1 MLHINSQ
8 SISHSEGKMASYV
21 DMLGFLNLPGPNPDV
36 SQENI
41 ARLREARRSGL
52 RLMHV
57 TGAPPWCR
65 NVAEAASHLNMF
77 RFAYEEAGIITTVR
91 DTVDLERVLA
101 DRSYDKDSTKIGVI
115 WGLQGCPI
123 DLAGRTISQQVGLLH
138 ARGCRIMGLAYD
150 DATPFGCGWRA
161 ETTTRDT
168 GLTDNGKV
176 LIANMAMV
184 GMILDLAHAGSRT
197 ALQAAQYAATVS
209 CKVMISHTG
218 AYRARTIKRNATD
231 HVMDHVM
238 DAGGLVCCYL
248 LTFGLKSR
256 NGSSLDIINRHITAM
271 CGLRGVNYVG
281 IGTDGCA
288 TGYPSREVWSQFF
301 YILKDKLDPDGTFG
315 ARFPDQ
321 PDTPPGM
328 LTPQRLVTLHN
339 HLAEVCG
346 PDNADKIMGD
356 NAIRFLRSALPQ
368 AA

>member
-1 MLHINSQ
+1 MDIAKAL
-8 SISHSEGKMASYV
+8 EEKKM
-21 DMLGFLNLPGPNPDV
+21 
-36 SQENI
+36 E
-41 ARLREARRSGL
+41 
-52 RLMHV
+52 
-57 TGAPPWCR
+57 
-65 NVAEAASHLNMF
+65 
-77 RFAYEEAGIITTVR
+77 
-91 DTVDLERVLA
+91 
-101 DRSYDKDSTKIGVI
+101 TK
-115 WGLQGCPI
+115 
-123 DLAGRTISQQVGLLH
+123 
-138 ARGCRIMGLAYD
+138 
-150 DATPFGCGWRA
+150 
-161 ETTTRDT
+161 
-168 GLTDNGKV
+168 K
-176 LIANMAMV
+176 LIAAMHHIVPEPAELNFNKTGFIQKPKRDIENV
-184 GMILDLAHAGSRT
+184 GVCADL
-197 ALQAAQYAATVS
+197 
-209 CKVMISHTG
+209 
-218 AYRARTIKRNATD
+218 TD